1 MGFRFCPFV
10 IQGRLRKEATLIR
23 GLMSDGDWA
32 FFEPFV
38 ITKRAYSGHLPRVH
52 RLVLEG
58 VFWIARTVVQW
69 RDPPEFFGKWS
80 AVYRQFRR
88 WTLSSVWDD
97 LLEALKDTDQ
107 VGETVQ
113 MIDGTVIRA
122 HLFAAG
128 AKGDPETESGPLA
141 RWLHDKDSSSHQWV
155 RTARSRRNSAGS
167 CVGLRWR
174 PSPARRGRPRTE
186 AAHRGSWLRRRLAAR
201 DDGSPLDHV
210 DHPDQKGAIGPSPSG
225 RSHLRS
231 AQSHRTL
238 FQQAEER
245 SSPRH
250 PLRQNAA
257 SYLAFAQI
265 ASIRLWT
272 RVFVNRT
279 EVDGLSRRLNETT
292 QDVTQSDILFGVAE
306 IVARDEL
313 TRGRA
318 LQLVVRLP

>member
-128 AKGDPETESGPLA
+128 AKRGTPKQSLGRSRGGFTTKIHLRTNGSGRPVAVEIAPGHASDYAGALPLLDADGPEPKLLIADRGYDA
-141 RWLHDKDSSSHQWV
+141 DWL
-155 RTARSRRNSAGS
+155 RETMEARSITSIIPTRK
-167 CVGLRWR
+167 
-174 PSPARRGRPRTE
+174 GR
-186 AAHRGSWLRRRLAAR
+186 
-201 DDGSPLDHV
+201 
-210 DHPDQKGAIGPSPSG
+210 
-225 RSHLRS
+225 
-231 AQSHRTL
+231 
-238 FQQAEER
+238 
-245 SSPRH
+245 
-250 PLRQNAA
+250 
-257 SYLAFAQI
+257 
-265 ASIRLWT
+265 
-272 RVFVNRT
+272 
-279 EVDGLSRRLNETT
+279 
-292 QDVTQSDILFGVAE
+292 
-306 IVARDEL
+306 
-313 TRGRA
+313 
-318 LQLVVRLP
+318 